1 MSAQKEHNAAPST
14 HATAKSQQ
22 LTARAASNNPFAAG
36 RRAARV
42 ASKAAARHERDTRAK
57 LEAARVN
64 YPDTLRA
71 RAIQA
76 HSLHTVPSVVT
87 SAPMST
93 PHLTLWPTATSAVL
107 VDTPWTHEHVHVI
120 GDWIASFEKNL
131 TAIYITHGHGDHWFG
146 APALLD
152 RFPGARVYSTA
163 KTAVYVW
170 KQHEYRVAEWEDRFP
185 GQVSPGEI
193 HPEIIPAEGIELEGI
208 VLKAVEL
215 GHTDTD
221 RPIPSPRLRAGEG
234 TPGGGRKLYSEVA
247 MSGTIQHTFVTVN
260 GVKLHVAEQGEGPL
274 VVLLHGFPES
284 WYSWR
289 HQIGPLAAAGYRV
302 VAPDQRGY
310 ARSEQ
315 PEAVEAYSLLHL
327 TGDVIGL
334 VDALG
339 EEGAV
344 LVGHDWGAPVAWA
357 TAMMRPDVVRAVAG
371 LSVPPILP
379 GGMPPPSITRKKFG
393 EGYYQINFQKPGAA
407 DAALARDPAATFRRI
422 LSGASGDNP
431 ANDPPGPWI
440 VPDGGTLLDAM
451 PEPQQLPGWLTQADI
466 DVFAGDYGRHGDR
479 AFTGGLNW
487 YRNIERN
494 WELLAAFR
502 GRLIEVPAL
511 YIGGDRDMVIGLRGP
526 DATLRTVEQAAPQL
540 WRGLILPGCGHWT
553 QQERPDEVNQQLL
566 SFLAQLPGPR

>member
-1 MSAQKEHNAAPST
+1 
-14 HATAKSQQ
+14 
-22 LTARAASNNPFAAG
+22 
-36 RRAARV
+36 
-42 ASKAAARHERDTRAK
+42 
-57 LEAARVN
+57 
-64 YPDTLRA
+64 
-71 RAIQA
+71 
-76 HSLHTVPSVVT
+76 
-87 SAPMST
+87 
-93 PHLTLWPTATSAVL
+93 
-107 VDTPWTHEHVHVI
+107 
-120 GDWIASFEKNL
+120 
-131 TAIYITHGHGDHWFG
+131 
-146 APALLD
+146 
-152 RFPGARVYSTA
+152 
-163 KTAVYVW
+163 
-170 KQHEYRVAEWEDRFP
+170 
-185 GQVSPGEI
+185 
-193 HPEIIPAEGIELEGI
+193 
-208 VLKAVEL
+208 
-215 GHTDTD
+215 
-221 RPIPSPRLRAGEG
+221 
-234 TPGGGRKLYSEVA
+234 
-247 MSGTIQHTFVTVN
+247 MSGTIQHTFVTAN
-260 GVKLHVAEQGEGPL
+260 GVNLHVAEQGEGPL

-334 VDALG
+334 IDALG
-339 EEGAV
+339 EESAV

-371 LSVPPILP
+371 LSVPPLLP
-379 GGMPPPSITRKKFG
+379 GGMAPPSITRKKFG
-393 EGYYQINFQKPGAA
+393 EGYYQISFQEPGPA
-407 DAALARDPAATFRRI
+407 DAALARDPAVTFRRI

-451 PEPQQLPGWLTQADI
+451 PEPQQLPDWLTQADI

-526 DATLRTVEQAAPQL
+526 DATLRTVEQAAPRL

-553 QQERPDEVNQQLL
+553 QQERPDEVNRQLL
-566 SFLAQLPGPR
+566 GFLAQLPEPR